1 MSKVSEIVYD
11 NLKSIIDGLGYE
23 LYEVSYE
30 KKLKDMNLTIFIDK
44 ENGID
49 INDCVKVHETINP
62 ILDEFNP
69 TNDEPYILNVSSLG
83 LDRPLKST
91 KDFSRNLDKIIEVT
105 LFTKLNDEKFYEGKL
120 LNVDEENIEVELE
133 KSIIKINR
141 KAIAKAVLKIEF

>member
-62 ILDEFNP
+62 ILDELNP

>member
-62 ILDEFNP
+62 ILDELNP

-105 LFTKLNDEKFYEGKL
+105 LFTKLNNEKFYEGKL